1 MDNVNKTLY
10 IPLYGKATVSR
21 KGIILHDPKA
31 EEIWAREGFPLKG
44 KSSSKWLAYTMGMRA
59 AVFDQWLRE
68 QMADA
73 EDTLVIHIGCGLDSR
88 AQRVGLADARWF
100 DVDFPDVIRERKRY
114 YSETDAY
121 RMLGADARDPA
132 WLGCLPKAESA
143 LLVMEGVSMYLRQ
156 EELKALLRAAGEHF
170 AHVRV
175 LMDCYTS
182 FGAKA
187 SRFKN
192 PINDVGVTTVYGL
205 DDPKTLEDGTG
216 LSFMKEHEMTPGTL
230 IDTLTGMEKTIF
242 KKVFAG
248 RMAKKIYRMYEY
260 GKAESGI

>member
-10 IPLYGKATVSR
+10 IPLYGKAYVSR

-31 EEIWAREGFPLKG
+31 EEIWAKEGFPLKG
-44 KSSSKWLAYTMGMRA
+44 KSGSKWLAYTMGMRA
-59 AVFDQWLRE
+59 AVFDRWLRE
-68 QMADA
+68 QIADT
-73 EDTLVIHIGCGLDSR
+73 EDALVIHIGCGLDSR
-88 AQRVGLADARWF
+88 VQRVGLADAHWI

-121 RMLGADARDPA
+121 RMLGADARDPV
-132 WLGCLPKAESA
+132 WLRSLPKAESA

-156 EELKALLRAAGEHF
+156 EELKALLHAAVEHF

-175 LMDCYTS
+175 LMDCYTG

-187 SRFKN
+187 SKFKN

-205 DDPKTLEDGTG
+205 DDPKTLEDSTG
-216 LSFMKEHEMTPGTL
+216 LSFVKEHEMTPSAL
-230 IDTLTGMEKTIF
+230 INTLTGMEKIIF

-248 RMAKKIYRMYEY
+248 RMAKKIYRLYEY
-260 GKAESGI
+260 GKV

>member
-21 KGIILHDPKA
+21 KGIILQDPKA
-31 EEIWAREGFPLKG
+31 EEIWSREGFPLKG
-44 KSSSKWLAYTMGMRA
+44 KSRSKWLAYTMGMRA
-59 AVFDQWLRE
+59 AVFDRWLRE

-73 EDTLVIHIGCGLDSR
+73 KDALVIHIGCGLDSR
-88 AQRVGLADARWF
+88 VQRVGLADARWF

-114 YSETDAY
+114 YTETDAY
-121 RMLGADARDPA
+121 HMLGADARDPG
-132 WLGCLPKAESA
+132 WISSLPKAENA
-143 LLVMEGVSMYLRQ
+143 LLVMEGVSMYLRRS
-156 EELKALLRAAGEHF
+156 ELKALLRTAVGHF

-175 LMDCYTS
+175 LMDCYTG

-187 SRFKN
+187 SKFKN
-192 PINDVGVTTVYGL
+192 PINDVDVTTVYGL
-205 DDPKTLEDGTG
+205 DDPKALEDGTG
-216 LSFMKEHEMTPGTL
+216 LSFAGEHEMTPSAL

-248 RMAKKIYRMYEY
+248 RMAKKIYRLYEY
-260 GKAESGI
+260 GKV

>member
-1 MDNVNKTLY
+1 MDKVNKTLY

-44 KSSSKWLAYTMGMRA
+44 KSRSKWLAYTMGMRA

-68 QMADA
+68 QMADGSDA
-73 EDTLVIHIGCGLDSR
+73 VVIHIGCGLDSR
-88 AQRVGLADARWF
+88 AQRVGLAGARWF
-100 DVDFPDVIRERKRY
+100 DVDFPDVIRERRRY
-114 YSETDAY
+114 YSETDTY

-132 WLGCLPKAESA
+132 WLCRLPKAENA

-156 EELKALLRAAGEHF
+156 SELKALLRAAAEHF
-170 AHVRV
+170 AHVHV

-187 SRFKN
+187 SRFRN
-192 PINDVGVTTVYGL
+192 PINDVGVTRVYGL
-205 DDPKTLEDGTG
+205 DDPKSLEDGTG
-216 LSFMKEHEMTPGTL
+216 LSFVKEHEMTPDAL

-248 RMAKKIYRMYEY
+248 RTAKKIYRMYEY
-260 GKAESGI
+260 AKA